1 MKKSFTYLM
10 LVLLT
15 LSLGSFNLL
24 SQKSL
29 QRAVIGSGGV
39 INEKTSANWHV
50 SGINGQLAI
59 EKRSGKLDSK
69 NVSVYQGFW
78 VPVELNTVGVDDPTY
93 ITNTNLSSYP
103 NPASS
108 TTTFRYNLP
117 GQSFVT
123 LKVFDVTGNLA
134 KVLVSGLQEQG
145 SQEIYWDLK
154 NESGVLLV
162 SGSYLYELTVSP
174 AQMVG
179 SQAFSSYTIK
189 NVMVVVK

>member
-1 MKKSFTYLM
+1 M